1 MKPFMDEDFLLSNDT
16 AKSLYHEIAEHLPI
30 IDYHCHISPREIA
43 ENRRFDNIAQVWLG
57 GDHYKWRLVRAN
69 GAEEKDVTGDGA
81 DREKFR
87 KFAEVL
93 PLAIGNPMIHWTHL
107 ELKRYFGCDLFL
119 SPKTADRI
127 WELCNGKLKEDA
139 LSVRGIIRSSNV
151 EVIAT
156 TDDPADD
163 LVWHKKIR
171 GDKSCD
177 FKVVPSFRPDKAV
190 RVEKPEFRDYIRTLS
205 QAAGT
210 EIRTLDDLF
219 SVLEK
224 RIEFFDSMGCRAS
237 DHALEYVFCRKEG
250 AAKADAALKKALNG
264 GALSR
269 EETEAYKTELLLFL
283 GEQYAKHGWVM
294 QIHYNALRNNSTALY
309 KKLGPDVGNDCMG
322 SYNCAEELVAFLDA
336 LEARCGLPKMILYSL
351 NPNDNAVLDSVIGSF
366 QGSGIRGKVQHGC
379 AWWFNDSKAG
389 MESQL
394 TSLASISLLGGFV
407 GMVTDSRSFL
417 SYTRHEYFRRIL
429 CNLLGTWV
437 ENGEYPDDRGLLETV
452 VRGISYE
459 NAKAYF
465 QYDRV

>member
-16 AKSLYHEIAEHLPI
+16 AKSLYHDVAEHLPI
-30 IDYHCHISPREIA
+30 IDFHCHISPREIA

-57 GDHYKWRLVRAN
+57 GDHYKWRLVRAD
-69 GAEEKDVTGDGA
+69 GAEEKYVTGDGA

-87 KFAEVL
+87 KFAEAL

-119 SPKTADRI
+119 SPKTADEI
-127 WELCNGKLKEDA
+127 WELCSRKLKEDA
-139 LSVRGIIRSSNV
+139 LSVRGIIKSSNV

-163 LVWHKKIR
+163 LAWHKKIR
-171 GDKSCD
+171 TDKSIG

-190 RVEKPEFRDYIRTLS
+190 HVEKPEFRDYIRTLS
-205 QAAGT
+205 KAAGT
-210 EIRTLDDLF
+210 EIRTLDGLF
-219 SVLEK
+219 GALAG
-224 RIEFFDSMGCRAS
+224 RIDFFDSLGCRAS
-237 DHALEYVFCRKEG
+237 DHALDCVVSRKEG
-250 AAKADAALKKALNG
+250 PAKAEEVLKKALNG
-264 GALSR
+264 ETPSR
-269 EETEAYKTELLLFL
+269 EEAEAYQTELLLFL
-283 GEQYAKHGWVM
+283 GEQYAKHGWAM

-309 KKLGPDVGNDCMG
+309 RKLGPDVGNDCMG
-322 SYNCAEELVAFLDA
+322 SYACAEGLVAFLDA

-351 NPNDNAVLDSVIGSF
+351 NPGDNAVLDSVIGSF
-366 QGSGIRGKVQHGC
+366 QGPGIRGKVQHGC
-379 AWWFNDSKAG
+379 AWWFNDSKGG

-437 ENGEYPDDRGLLETV
+437 ENGEYPDDRELLGRI
-452 VRGISYE
+452 VRGVSYE
-459 NAKAYF
+459 NAKTYF
-465 QYDRV
+465 GYDRA